1 MWQAWEAEADSVYEE
16 RGGVGPMTIAVAVL
30 ACLLAALSAV
40 LWHRSAHGLL
50 ATRRRRSVL
59 VTLKSGESFSGVL
72 MASDAHALVL
82 HQAQALGIGENRTNV
97 AVDGE
102 VVILRPDVSFIQ
114 IP

>member
-1 MWQAWEAEADSVYEE
+1 
-16 RGGVGPMTIAVAVL
+16 MTVAVVVL
-30 ACLLAALSAV
+30 ACVLAALTAV
-40 LWHRSAHGLL
+40 LWYRSTHGLL

-72 MASDAHALVL
+72 MESDAQALVL

-102 VVILRPDVSFIQ
+102 VVILRPDVAFIQ
-114 IP
+114 LP